1 MGKHR
6 RTTLLTVTSALLALA
21 PKCPV
26 CFLAYFGI
34 FGVTAASASAYRSWL
49 PPITAIWLA
58 LTVSLL
64 WVRTTG
70 WRRYAPVAIG
80 LVAAIGIFTARFV
93 AASPQ
98 LLYAGIAMLVAAAL
112 WSSWLRTSAAATA
125 CSDCGEEARL
135 KIEERESPA

>member
-1 MGKHR
+1 MAKHR
-6 RTTLLTVTSALLALA
+6 RTTLLTFTSVLVALA

-34 FGVTAASASAYRSWL
+34 FGVSAATASTYRAWL
-49 PPITAIWLA
+49 PPITVIWLA

-80 LVAAIGIFTARFV
+80 LVAAVGIFAARFV
-93 AASPQ
+93 AASPR
-98 LLYAGIAMLVAAAL
+98 LIYLGIAMLVAAAL
-112 WSSWLRTSAAATA
+112 WSSWLRTSVAAKE
-125 CSDCGEEARL
+125 CSDCSEEARL
-135 KIEERESPA
+135 TIEERESPA